1 MDQPK
6 ISGPSN
12 YPIEHLL
19 AVFWPR
25 PDSFRM
31 PPSWPDACKKVAAT
45 GLETERTSAIV
56 NEKKGREGPAPTKK
70 GLPAHCK
77 ASGARDR

>member
-6 ISGPSN
+6 ISEPSN
-12 YPIEHLL
+12 YPIEHLR

-31 PPSWPDACKKVAAT
+31 PPSWPNACKKVAAT

-56 NEKKGREGPAPTKK
+56 NEKKGKR
-70 GLPAHCK
+70 
-77 ASGARDR
+77 GARPYEEGAPGLL